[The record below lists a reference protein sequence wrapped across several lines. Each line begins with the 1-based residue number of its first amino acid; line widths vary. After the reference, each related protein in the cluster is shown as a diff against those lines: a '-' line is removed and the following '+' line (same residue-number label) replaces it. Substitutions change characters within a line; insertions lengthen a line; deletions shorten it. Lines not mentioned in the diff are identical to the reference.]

1 MPAYLFVDRLPDA
14 AGTRHHG
21 CMPLDANA
29 ALIVIDMQQGF
40 ADPAWGRR
48 NNPDCE
54 ANVAALL
61 DAWVGSDRPVV
72 LVRHD
77 SVGEASPLNPDNP
90 GNALLDFVAAAP
102 HQLFVTKQ
110 VNSAFFGE
118 PDLSEWL
125 SALDIEQIVVCGIQ
139 TNMCVETTARM
150 GGNLGFEVFVP
161 IDATHT
167 FDLEGPN
174 GARLSADELAAAT
187 AVNLHG
193 GEFATVLSTAELL
206 ERV

>member
-1 MPAYLFVDRLPDA
+1 
-14 AGTRHHG
+14 
-21 CMPLDANA
+21 MPLDANA
-29 ALIVIDMQQGF
+29 ALIVIDMQKGF
-40 ADPAWGRR
+40 ADPGWGQR

-61 DAWVGSDRPVV
+61 DAWTGAERPVV

-118 PDLSEWL
+118 PDLAEWL
-125 SALDIEQIVVCGIQ
+125 SALEIEQIVVCGIQ

-167 FDLEGPN
+167 FDLEGP
-174 GARLSADELAAAT
+174 GGVRLSADELARAA

-206 ERV
+206 KRA

>member
-1 MPAYLFVDRLPDA
+1 M
-14 AGTRHHG
+14 T
-21 CMPLDANA
+21 LDANA
-29 ALIVIDMQQGF
+29 ALIVVDMQQGF
-40 ADPAWGRR
+40 AHPGWGAR

-61 DAWVGSDRPVV
+61 DGWAASARPVV

-77 SVGEASPLNPDNP
+77 SDEESPLNPSEP

-118 PDLSEWL
+118 PDLAEWL
-125 SALDIEQIVVCGIQ
+125 SALEIEQIVVCGIQ

-174 GARLSADELAAAT
+174 GVRMSADELSRAT